1 MACLR
6 GNASPGRV
14 ALLADRGPA
23 LLGDRPG
30 MVQRRGEVLEGDA
43 GGALDVDR
51 AGDRAGQRRGVAQLA
66 GDVAQ
71 VVDRRPLPVGVVA
84 PALLGPSRARRGRRA
99 GGAAA
104 ELFTTSMFGAGGSS
118 GTWSLGGGRP
128 EGIGRFIRPVAPAGG
143 ACAAK

>member
-1 MACLR
+1 MPATR
-6 GNASPGRV
+6 TSRV
-14 ALLADRGPA
+14 LPSTDTARLLPRSGTPPAARRLARPRRLLADRGPA

-43 GGALDVDR
+43 GGALDVDG

-84 PALLGPSRARRGRRA
+84 PALLGPS
-99 GGAAA
+99 
-104 ELFTTSMFGAGGSS
+104 
-118 GTWSLGGGRP
+118 
-128 EGIGRFIRPVAPAGG
+128 
-143 ACAAK
+143 